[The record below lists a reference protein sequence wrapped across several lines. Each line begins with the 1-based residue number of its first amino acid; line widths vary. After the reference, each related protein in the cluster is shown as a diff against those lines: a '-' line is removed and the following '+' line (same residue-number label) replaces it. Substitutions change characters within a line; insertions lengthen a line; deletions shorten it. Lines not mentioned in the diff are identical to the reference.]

1 MKKIIIALLV
11 VSAIGAT
18 SCKKESEV
26 APAKASTVKVS
37 DKSDLGVWD

>member
-26 APAKASTVKVS
+26 APKASTVKLS
-37 DKSDLGVWD
+37 DKSILGAWD

>member
-18 SCKKESEV
+18 SCKKENEV
-26 APAKASTVKVS
+26 APAKSNTVKVS
-37 DKSDLGVWD
+37 DKSDLGTWD